1 MFWGRSHRR
10 EQPVYIIVKEQHGRF
25 DMAMGNGTKT
35 YTDLRAATLDAGRF
49 ASKLNDG
56 RYFVFQA
63 VSVSE
68 VLSPSAVTRPL
79 APVAVAE
86 SEMLGKAERVPRHA

>member
-1 MFWGRSHRR
+1 MFWDKRHRR

-35 YTDLRAATLDAGRF
+35 YSDLRTATLDAGRF
-49 ASKLNDG
+49 ASKFNDG

-68 VLSPSAVTRPL
+68 VLTPSAVTRPL
-79 APVAVAE
+79 APLAE
-86 SEMLGKAERVPRHA
+86 AEGVGKAERIPKLA